1 MDYGAH
7 RQDRDVTK
15 IIRMLH
21 KLPMYFPVVVYWFK
35 YWFWIITNT
44 WMQKEPLQAHVVF
57 SISQSSLTN
66 FVLGNM
72 KPENCKRKNIQNV

>member
-1 MDYGAH
+1 
-7 RQDRDVTK
+7 
-15 IIRMLH
+15 
-21 KLPMYFPVVVYWFK
+21 
-35 YWFWIITNT
+35 
-44 WMQKEPLQAHVVF
+44 MQKEPLQAHVVF